1 MPDAESTRPE
11 STVARLREIDRLC
24 RHFEREWT
32 AASVQSIPAWV
43 AQAPEE
49 MRQALAEE
57 LIAIDLERCERAR
70 EPRGESAYREAW
82 QWDSLRLRRILGD
95 APGLPSAPT
104 PAPGSLS
111 DTAHE
116 LPISTPPRIGE
127 YHIVREIG
135 RGGMG
140 IVYEAL
146 QPSLNRPVAIKVMSF
161 AALLK
166 RGARERFAVEAEII
180 GRLHHSH
187 IVRIYGIGEQ
197 AGLPYFVME
206 YVDGIPLSTYVIRE
220 SSGRDPVSQDAA
232 SQTGMRPGTDHDV
245 AALSRSDHDMAT
257 LSRSGHVGAGGEIDL
272 SRPPKRRSEP
282 RPREPFL
289 AGAADRYYR
298 IARIGCQIADA
309 LQFAHEQ
316 GVLHRDVKPA
326 NILIQP
332 DGNVRLTDFG
342 LARFVDRPAGQTL
355 TDDFVG
361 TMRYVA
367 PEGLRL
373 HADARSDVYSL
384 GVSLMELVTGKPLF
398 ASLDLSSL
406 VLQIEK
412 GQLPDL
418 WRDNP
423 QLPRELG
430 AILMKATALEP
441 ERRYQTA
448 REFRQDLQRFLDGE
462 PVLARRASAIRRF
475 ALWCKR
481 YPVLATLLAAV
492 IILAFG
498 EAITATMFW
507 RYAEGEADRARGD
520 SHLAAQAQVRAHQAE
535 EELRRQLLARIEERF
550 LAHLEQGDTF
560 AAVDNAGEAQRLLD
574 MASSNEDRK
583 SEQELWLARTHSLT
597 ARLPQLIATTRLDHF
612 RALPTTSIRS
622 AGPDHPGAWWIGNDA
637 DAPVLWRP
645 GEPPVRGTLPENVG
659 GESLLVSGLHAL
671 SSAAA
676 GPWRLHD
683 LFQPAKPPVEL
694 GRLPE
699 DDGLF
704 AFVVL
709 PGTDRTVGLVRQH
722 RGFALAVWDEKGER
736 IDTGPTLSPTASR
749 TLQASACGRFVSLPC
764 RDGCHVVQIVPKLR
778 DFPFEGTTAVVFHP
792 QGATNVDA
800 GGGWAVCRPG
810 QVSLHRVTFATE
822 GEETVSKTEE
832 VRSCAVPHRQTI
844 VDLAYSRD
852 GQRLAAITEN
862 RSRLLVW
869 DTKSGDPIFIKDLP
883 RSHLV
888 DAALSDDHR
897 LVAAIDRDGTIHS
910 YDVESG
916 VSVAPPIALDVDAA
930 AVAIGTT
937 AEAYTLVAASKD
949 GVQVWTDGFRGH
961 LVGEKERLQRASFAP
976 RDRYLG
982 KLSTEGDLSVVQ
994 LPLEWETASARGN
1007 APPTVAAEILR
1018 VPDVVNW
1025 AWASSGTQLAAVV
1038 RMNDDEGRFRV
1049 RMFQLSGRGADE
1061 GSPSEPFS
1069 SGVAQPG
1076 VAFIGG
1082 ELHVTTD
1089 VGDLA
1094 FNAASGASLSVTLE
1108 THQQRTPMPGTLP
1121 ILRNGLAASLMQEK
1135 DQVVGSMWN
1144 PLTGGQIRRQTLGR
1158 GIWRPAQPVFVSGD
1172 RVLIRHDDE
1181 ILLWDGRTGGRQVFS
1196 IAAGD
1201 RKLCAV
1207 SDRYLAAQDSR
1218 RKIVV
1223 YSLDAPSD
1231 PWEFTPLDADLT
1243 AIEILPDERALLT
1256 IGDSRIVRIYDVA
1269 TGRALSGDLGCGQV
1283 VRCVAPSSD
1292 SRQLALNL
1300 ADGRTL
1306 LVDLPLRGQTP
1317 PEPGDDDP
1325 IWPILAED

>member
-1 MPDAESTRPE
+1 M
-11 STVARLREIDRLC
+11 REIDLLC
-24 RHFEREWT
+24 RQFEREWT
-32 AASVQSIPAWV
+32 PASVRDISAWLEQV
-43 AQAPEE
+43 PEP
-49 MRQALAEE
+49 MRQPLAEE
-57 LIAIDLERCERAR
+57 LIAIDIERCERAR
-70 EPRGESAYREAW
+70 EPRGVLAYRDSW
-82 QWDSLRLRRILGD
+82 LWDSVRLRNLFGD
-95 APGLPSAPT
+95 APGLPASPT
-104 PAPGSLS
+104 PAPGTALT
-111 DTAHE
+111 DTAHD

-220 SSGRDPVSQDAA
+220 SSGRDPMSHGSMGHGPASHAGSLDRDADRDTGEQDLLAHHPSSRESDAA
-232 SQTGMRPGTDHDV
+232 APRR
-245 AALSRSDHDMAT
+245 AA
-257 LSRSGHVGAGGEIDL
+257 
-272 SRPPKRRSEP
+272 
-282 RPREPFL
+282 RPRQPFL
-289 AGAADRYYR
+289 AEAVDRYYR

-355 TDDFVG
+355 TEDFVG

-367 PEGLRL
+367 PEGLRM
-373 HADARSDVYSL
+373 HADARSDIYSL
-384 GVSLMELVTGKPLF
+384 GVTLTELVTGKPLF

-412 GQLPDL
+412 GQLPNL
-418 WRDNP
+418 WREAP

-430 AILMKATALEP
+430 AILLKATSLEP

-507 RYAEGEADRARGD
+507 RYAEGEAGRARGD
-520 SHLAAQAQVRAHQAE
+520 SQLAGKAQAQAHQAE
-535 EELRRQLLARIEERF
+535 EELRRQLLLRIEERF
-550 LAHLEQGDTF
+550 LANLEQGDTF
-560 AAVDNAGEAQRLLD
+560 AAVDNAGEAQRILET
-574 MASSNEDRK
+574 ASSDSPRRA
-583 SEQELWLARTHSLT
+583 EQELWLARVHSLT
-597 ARLPQLIATTRLDHF
+597 ARLPRLISTARLQEF
-612 RALPTTSIRS
+612 RPLPSTILRP
-622 AGPDHPGAWWIGNDA
+622 AGPEHPEAWWIQNNA
-637 DAPVLWRP
+637 DAPVLWTP
-645 GEPPVRGTLPENVG
+645 GQPPRRGTLPQDDH
-659 GESLLVSGLHAL
+659 LLVSGLHAL
-671 SSAAA
+671 SA
-676 GPWRLHD
+676 GPETPWRLHD
-683 LFQPAKPPVEL
+683 LFRPEKTVDLE
-694 GRLPE
+694 RLPE

-704 AFVVL
+704 AFAVL
-709 PGTDRTVGLVRQH
+709 PGTARTVGLVRQH
-722 RGFALAVWDEKGER
+722 RGFTLAVWNELGER
-736 IDTGPTLSPTASR
+736 IDTGPLLFPSASNN
-749 TLQASACGRFVSLPC
+749 LQASPCGNFVSIPC
-764 RDGCHVVQIVPKLR
+764 RDGCHVVQIVPEIR
-778 DFPFEGTTAVVFHP
+778 EFSFPETTAVAFHP
-792 QGATNVDA
+792 GGGN
-800 GGGWAVCRPG
+800 GGWAVCRPG
-810 QVSLHRVTFATE
+810 QVSLQRVALETE
-822 GEETVSKTEE
+822 GEATSAEAQEI
-832 VRSCAVPHRQTI
+832 RGCAIPHRQSV
-844 VDLAYSRD
+844 VDLSYSRD

-869 DTKSGDPIFIKDLP
+869 DTQTGDPVFIKDLP

-888 DAALSDDHR
+888 DIALSDDHR
-897 LVAAIDRDGTIHS
+897 LLATIDRDGTIYA

-916 VSVAPPIALDVDAA
+916 VPVAPPIALNTDAA

-937 AEAYTLVAASKD
+937 AEAYTLVAVSKD
-949 GVQVWTDGFRGH
+949 GVQIWTDGFRSR
-961 LVGEKERLQRASFAP
+961 LAGENDTLRRAAFAP
-976 RDRYLG
+976 RDRYLA
-982 KLSTEGDLSVVQ
+982 KLSTAEELFVVT
-994 LPLEWETASARGN
+994 LDSGTATAAPRGETPS
-1007 APPTVAAEILR
+1007 PPPVAVSEVLR

-1025 AWASSGTQLAAVV
+1025 TWNSTGTQLAAVV
-1038 RMNDDEGRFRV
+1038 RAPGEGQRRV
-1049 RMFQLSGRGADE
+1049 RTFHLAGRTATEGASTD
-1061 GSPSEPFS
+1061 PFPC
-1069 SGVAQPG
+1069 GTANPG
-1076 VAFIGG
+1076 VAFVGN
-1082 ELHVTTD
+1082 ELHVTTEA
-1089 VGDLA
+1089 GDLA
-1094 FNAASGASLSVTLE
+1094 FNATTAVPLPGLPAQAL
-1108 THQQRTPMPGTLP
+1108 QRAPLPGTLP
-1121 ILRNGLAASLMQEK
+1121 ILRNGLASSLTQDADRVM
-1135 DQVVGSMWN
+1135 GNMWN
-1144 PLTGGQIRRQTLGR
+1144 PLTGGRIRRQILGK

-1172 RVLIRHDDE
+1172 RVLIRRDDDVV
-1181 ILLWDGRTGGRQVFS
+1181 LWDGRTGGRDTIS
-1196 IAAGD
+1196 LAPGN

-1207 SDRYLAAQDSR
+1207 SDRFLVTPNAR
-1218 RKIVV
+1218 RKLVV
-1223 YSLDAPSD
+1223 YSLDTPGES
-1231 PWEFTPLDADLT
+1231 WEFTPLDADLT

-1256 IGDSRIVRIYDVA
+1256 IGDSRVVRVYDIA
-1269 TGRALSGDLGCGQV
+1269 TGRALSGDLGCGQA

-1292 SRQLALNL
+1292 SRQLVLNL
-1300 ADGRTL
+1300 ADGRTV
-1306 LVDLPLRGQTP
+1306 LVDLPLRGQSA

-1325 IWPILAED
+1325 IWPQLADD

>member
-32 AASVQSIPAWV
+32 TASVQSIPAWV

-70 EPRGESAYREAW
+70 EPRGEAAYREAW

-245 AALSRSDHDMAT
+245 ATLSRSDHDVTA

-272 SRPPKRRSEP
+272 SRPPKRRSGP

-355 TDDFVG
+355 TEDFVG

-367 PEGLRL
+367 PEGLRM
-373 HADARSDVYSL
+373 HADARSDIYSL
-384 GVSLMELVTGKPLF
+384 GISLMELVTGKPLF

-418 WRDNP
+418 WRDTP

-430 AILMKATALEP
+430 AILMKSTALEP

-462 PVLARRASAIRRF
+462 PVLARRASAVRRF

-520 SHLAAQAQVRAHQAE
+520 SHLAAEAQVRAHQAE
-535 EELRRQLLARIEERF
+535 EALRRQLLGRIEERF

-560 AAVDNAGEAQRLLD
+560 AAVDNAGEAQRVLD
-574 MASSNEDRK
+574 MASSTEDRK

-597 ARLPQLIATTRLDHF
+597 ARLPRLVATTKLDGF
-612 RALPTTSIRS
+612 RPLPTTSIRP
-622 AGPDHPGAWWIGNDA
+622 AGPEHPGAWWIGNDA
-637 DAPVLWRP
+637 DAPALWTP
-645 GEPPVRGTLPENVG
+645 GEPPVRGTLPESQT
-659 GESLLVSGLHAL
+659 GESLLVSGSYAL
-671 SSAAA
+671 STGAA
-676 GPWRLHD
+676 GPWKLHD
-683 LFQPAKPPVEL
+683 LFQAAKPPVEL

-709 PGTDRTVGLVRQH
+709 PGTGRTVGLVRQH
-722 RGFALAVWDEKGER
+722 RGFALAVWTDQGER
-736 IDTGPTLSPTASR
+736 IDTGPTLSPAPSR
-749 TLQASACGRFVSLPC
+749 TLQASPCGKFVALPC

-778 DFPFEGTTAVVFHP
+778 DFPFEGTTVVTFHP
-792 QGATNVDA
+792 QGATNGDA

-810 QVSLHRVTFATE
+810 QVSLQRVTFATE
-822 GEETVSKTEE
+822 GEETVSKVEE
-832 VRSCAVPHRQTI
+832 VRSCAVPHRQAI
-844 VDLAYSRD
+844 VDLAYSGD

-888 DAALSDDHR
+888 DTALSGDHR

-930 AVAIGTT
+930 AVAVGTT
-937 AEAYTLVAASKD
+937 AEAYTLVAASRD
-949 GVQVWTDGFRGH
+949 GVQVWTDGFRGRLAGAH
-961 LVGEKERLQRASFAP
+961 ETLQRASFSP
-976 RDRYLG
+976 HDRYLG
-982 KLSTEGDLSVVQ
+982 KLSAAGELSIIPLDREASPVREG
-994 LPLEWETASARGN
+994 ETPA
-1007 APPTVAAEILR
+1007 APPEILR
-1018 VPDVVNW
+1018 IPDVVNW
-1025 AWASSGTQLAAVV
+1025 TWGPSGTQLAAVV
-1038 RMNDDEGRFRV
+1038 RMNDDEERFRV
-1049 RMFQLSGRGADE
+1049 RMFQLSARGASE
-1061 GSPSEPFS
+1061 GAASEPFS

-1076 VAFIGG
+1076 VAYIGG

-1094 FNAASGASLSVTLE
+1094 FNASTGASLSVTPE
-1108 THQQRTPMPGTLP
+1108 THKQRTPLPGTIP
-1121 ILRNGLAASLMQEK
+1121 ILRNGLAASLTQDVDSVM
-1135 DQVVGSMWN
+1135 GNLWN
-1144 PLTGGQIRRQTLGR
+1144 PLTGGRIQRQPLGQ
-1158 GIWRPAQPVFVSGD
+1158 GIWRAAQPVFISGD
-1172 RVLIRHDDE
+1172 RILIRRGDDV
-1181 ILLWDGRTGGRQVFS
+1181 LLWDGRTGGRETFTLPP
-1196 IAAGD
+1196 GD
-1201 RKLCAV
+1201 RKLTAV
-1207 SDRYLAAQDSR
+1207 SDRYLVTQDSR
-1218 RKIVV
+1218 RRVVV
-1223 YSLDAPSD
+1223 YSLDQPTE
-1231 PWEFTPLDADLT
+1231 PWSFMPLDPDLT
-1243 AIEILPDERALLT
+1243 GIEILPDERALLT
-1256 IGDSRIVRIYDVA
+1256 IGDSRIVRIYDIA
-1269 TGRALSGDLGCGQV
+1269 SGRALSGDLGCGQV
-1283 VRCVAPSSD
+1283 VRCVAPSAD
-1292 SRQLALNL
+1292 GRQLALNL
-1300 ADGRTL
+1300 ADGRTIL
-1306 LVDLPLRGQTP
+1306 AELPLRGQTP

-1325 IWPILAED
+1325 IWPILDED